1 VGRVL
6 APVDLTAASSRQI
19 SLAGRIAQALS
30 VPLLIAHV
38 IEPMAIPVRVP
49 LAIARIDA
57 SRRERAEARLQEM
70 AASAGEREATE
81 TLVVS
86 GDPADEIA
94 KLAATR
100 HANLIVMGLHSS
112 EPFGPRMGS
121 VTYRVLAST
130 QELVLA
136 VPPAVNDAAQ

>member
-1 VGRVL
+1 
-6 APVDLTAASSRQI
+6 
-19 SLAGRIAQALS
+19 
-30 VPLLIAHV
+30 
-38 IEPMAIPVRVP
+38 VP

-100 HANLIVMGLHSS
+100 HANLIVMGLHAS